1 MTPEDFMKLVS
12 TYGLPTAL
20 AVFMVW
26 QNVTAKKEPTGSGQV
41 MSKLDAIDGQVRLL
55 SDRVSR
61 IEGKL
66 DA

>member
-41 MSKLDAIDGQVRLL
+41 MGELKDINRNVQDLRE
-55 SDRVSR
+55 RVSR

>member
-12 TYGLPTAL
+12 TYGLSGGC
-20 AVFMVW
+20 AVAMIW
-26 QNVTAKKEPTGSGQV
+26 AYINKKEPTGSGQV
-41 MSKLDAIDGQVRLL
+41 MGELKDINRNVQDLRE
-55 SDRVSR
+55 RVSR